1 MRKLLM
7 IMAMIAALGFA
18 ASTASA
24 ADILFDLGPVGG
36 VVNAGWAAATAAEGA
51 ASGGGTSAPVTLS
64 ILPQAPETL
73 WVRDRGTAAT
83 TQGIDNNDVF
93 VPIGTYGDMYRD
105 FVGAGAAGIDLN
117 FTGLALNANYDVTV
131 WGYDSASNFLRTTSW
146 GASGGP
152 TVNIA
157 FDGDNGDPFPGPDPD
172 TNALTSY
179 AASFSGTADGT
190 GALTVEGR
198 FAGGSFVFIAA
209 NGIRLTSED
218 PPPVPEPA
226 GLGLIG
232 LALLA
237 VRRKRS

>member
-1 MRKLLM
+1 MKKLLM
-7 IMAMIAALGFA
+7 IVAMAAVIGMTG
-18 ASTASA
+18 TANA

-36 VVNAGWAAATAAEGA
+36 VVNAGWASATANDGD
-51 ASGGGTSAPVTLS
+51 ASGGGTSGPVTLS
-64 ILPQAPETL
+64 ILPKAAELL
-73 WVRDRGTAAT
+73 WSRDRGTAAT
-83 TQGIDNNDVF
+83 PQGVDNNDVF
-93 VPIGTYGDMYRD
+93 VPQGTYGDMYRD

-117 FTGLALNANYDVTV
+117 FTGLALNADYDVTV

-146 GASGGP
+146 GVTGGP

-172 TNALTSY
+172 TTALTSY
-179 AASFSGTADGT
+179 AASFSGTADGA

-209 NGIRLTSED
+209 NGIRLVGGAEAELI
-218 PPPVPEPA
+218 PEPA
-226 GLGLIG
+226 GIGLIG

-237 VRRKRS
+237 VRKRRS